1 LIGVL
6 VSKNLK
12 QWKNTLNVSEIA
24 DGMNFA
30 QQNANRLLS
39 DAEKLFELES
49 YPTAYSI
56 AVLAIEEAGKIS
68 ILRELAVARNGND
81 VKYAWKAYRTHT
93 KKNAMYVFPHLVAS
107 GCAKLRD
114 FGGIYSD
121 KNDFPAL
128 LDDLKQVGF
137 YTDCLGQKH
146 WSVPSQ
152 VISKEAADDIL
163 RVARILCKYR
173 TYTQKEIELWVK
185 HIKPVW
191 KSSMQEMQV
200 ALKAWFNDMLNE
212 GLAKESDISFEE
224 FVG

>member
-1 LIGVL
+1 M
-6 VSKNLK
+6 SKNLK
-12 QWKNTLNVSEIA
+12 QWKNTLSTSEIA
-24 DGMNFA
+24 EGMNFA

-68 ILRELAVARNGND
+68 ILRELAVARDGKD
-81 VKYAWKAYRTHT
+81 VKDAWKAYRTHT
-93 KKNAMYVFPHLVAS
+93 KKNVMYVFPLLVAN
-107 GCAKLRD
+107 GCKKLRD
-114 FGGIYSD
+114 FGGVYSEE
-121 KNDFPAL
+121 NDFPAL

-152 VISKEAADDIL
+152 VIDKEATKDIL
-163 RVARILCKYR
+163 RIARTLCEHR
-173 TYTQKEIELWVK
+173 TYTQKEVELWVK

-191 KSSMQEMQV
+191 KSSMPEMQV
-200 ALKAWFNDMLNE
+200 ALKAWFNEMLDE
-212 GLAKESDISFEE
+212 GLAIESNISFEE

>member
-1 LIGVL
+1 M
-6 VSKNLK
+6 SKNLK

>member
-1 LIGVL
+1 

-12 QWKNTLNVSEIA
+12 QWKNTLSASEIA
-24 DGMNFA
+24 DGMNLA

-39 DAEKLFELES
+39 DAEKLFEFES

-68 ILRELAVARNGND
+68 ILRELAVARDGKE
-81 VKYAWKAYRTHT
+81 VKDAWKDYRAHT
-93 KKNAMYVFPHLVAS
+93 KKNVMYVFPFLVVS
-107 GCAKLRD
+107 GCKKLSD
-114 FGGIYSD
+114 FGGVYSE

-152 VISKEAADDIL
+152 VIGKEATREIL
-163 RVARILCKYR
+163 KIARTLCEKQ
-173 TYTQKEIELWVK
+173 TYTQKEVELWIK

-191 KSSMQEMQV
+191 KSTMPEMQV
-200 ALKAWFNDMLNE
+200 ALKAWFNEMVDE
-212 GLAKESDISFEE
+212 GLAKEVNIPFEE

>member
-1 LIGVL
+1 M
-6 VSKNLK
+6 SKNLK
-12 QWKNTLNVSEIA
+12 QWKNTLSASEIA

-30 QQNANRLLS
+30 QQNANRLLR

-49 YPTAYSI
+49 YPTPYSI

-68 ILRELAVARNGND
+68 ILRELAVARDGND
-81 VKYAWKAYRTHT
+81 VKDAWKAYRTHT
-93 KKNAMYVFPHLVAS
+93 KKNVMYVFPYLVAN
-107 GCAKLRD
+107 GCTKLRD
-114 FGGIYSD
+114 FGGIYSE

-128 LDDLKQVGF
+128 LDDLKQIGF

-152 VISKEAADDIL
+152 VIDKEAAADIL
-163 RVARILCKYR
+163 RIARMLCKHQ

-191 KSSMQEMQV
+191 KSSMPEMQIG
-200 ALKAWFNDMLNE
+200 LKAWFNEMIDE
-212 GLAKESDISFEE
+212 GLAKESDIPFEE

>member
-1 LIGVL
+1 M
-6 VSKNLK
+6 SKNLK
-12 QWKNTLNVSEIA
+12 QWKNTLNASEIA

-39 DAEKLFELES
+39 DAEKLFELEN

-68 ILRELAVARNGND
+68 ILRALAVARNGND
-81 VKYAWKAYRTHT
+81 VKDAWKAYRTHT
-93 KKNAMYVFPHLVAS
+93 KKNVMYVFPYLVAN
-107 GCAKLRD
+107 GCTKLRD
-114 FGGIYSD
+114 FGGIYSE
-121 KNDFPAL
+121 KNDFSAL

-137 YTDCLGQKH
+137 YTDCLGNKH

-152 VISKEAADDIL
+152 VVDKEAAEGIL
-163 RVARILCKYR
+163 RVASILCKHQ

-191 KSSMQEMQV
+191 KSSMPEMQV
-200 ALKAWFNDMLNE
+200 ALKAWFNEMLDE
-212 GLAKESDISFEE
+212 GLAKESDIPFEE

>member
-1 LIGVL
+1 M
-6 VSKNLK
+6 SKNLK

-81 VKYAWKAYRTHT
+81 VKDAWKAYRTHT
-93 KKNAMYVFPHLVAS
+93 KKNVMYVFPHLVAS

-152 VISKEAADDIL
+152 VINEEAADDIL
-163 RVARILCKYR
+163 RVARILCKHR

-191 KSSMQEMQV
+191 KSSMPEMQV
-200 ALKAWFNDMLNE
+200 ALKVWFNDMLNE
-212 GLAKESDISFEE
+212 GLVKESDISFEE

>member
-1 LIGVL
+1 M
-6 VSKNLK
+6 SKNLK
-12 QWKNTLNVSEIA
+12 QWKNTLNESEIV

-39 DAEKLFELES
+39 DAEKLFEFGS

-81 VKYAWKAYRTHT
+81 VKDAWKAYRTHT
-93 KKNAMYVFPHLVAS
+93 KKNVMYVFPYLVAN
-107 GCAKLRD
+107 GYTKLSD
-114 FGGIYSD
+114 FGGIFSE

-128 LDDLKQVGF
+128 LDDQKQVGF
-137 YTDCLGQKH
+137 YTDCLGKKH

-152 VISKEAADDIL
+152 VIEKKEAEGIL
-163 RVARILCKYR
+163 RVAHILCKHK

-191 KSSMQEMQV
+191 KSSMPEMQV
-200 ALKAWFNDMLNE
+200 ALKAWFNEMLDE
-212 GLAKESDISFEE
+212 GLVKESDIPFEE